1 MLQYCFDPGT
11 EKTCEDRSSLVVN
24 LKTKRKRKMPS
35 PQKQVMNYLTNKEA
49 KVTKSQVVVGTAAIV
64 AAVTGGYFYA
74 KR

>member
-1 MLQYCFDPGT
+1 MRRQVQLGG
-11 EKTCEDRSSLVVN
+11 ELEED
-24 LKTKRKRKMPS
+24 KEEEIPS

-49 KVTKSQVVVGTAAIV
+49 KVTKFQVVVGTAAII

>member
-1 MLQYCFDPGT
+1 MK
-11 EKTCEDRSSLVVN
+11 KT
-24 LKTKRKRKMPS
+24 KRKMPS

-49 KVTKSQVVVGTAAIV
+49 KVTKSQVVVGTAAII